1 MKENKRLKR
10 RVRNSY
16 IISTVSIALVLF
28 LLGTVGYLLSA
39 AVKTADSLQNRAM
52 VTVELKRDILPEQRE
67 SIEKQLAAKE
77 FVSSVEFSSKE
88 DKAADEQFREM
99 FGSDFEEVLGENPL
113 LDSYE
118 ILLDGVAIDAE
129 QMERFVGEVKDMK
142 GVSDVV
148 VPLGMVEQIN
158 STISSVRLV
167 LLVFGAVLL
176 VISLI
181 LLNNTIRVSIFSKR
195 YIINTMKLV
204 GATKWFIMRPFLA
217 SSIAQGL
224 WAGVAAAILFV
235 TVVWRIDRSMPELN
249 SLTQLSQT
257 GVILAAM
264 IAGGVVISLLF
275 TTFAVN
281 KFVNMKSNK
290 IHLY

>member
-118 ILLDGVAIDAE
+118 ILLDGAAIDAE

-235 TVVWRIDRSMPELN
+235 MVVWRIDRSMPELN

>member
-88 DKAADEQFREM
+88 DKAADEQFRAM

-118 ILLDGVAIDAE
+118 ILLDGAAIDAG

>member
-118 ILLDGVAIDAE
+118 ILLDGGAIDAG
-129 QMERFVGEVKDMK
+129 QMERFVGEVKAMK

-176 VISLI
+176 GISLI

>member
-118 ILLDGVAIDAE
+118 ILLDGAAIDAG
-129 QMERFVGEVKDMK
+129 QMERFVGEVKAMK

>member
-118 ILLDGVAIDAE
+118 ILLDGAAIDAE
-129 QMERFVGEVKDMK
+129 QMERFVGEVKAMK

>member
-118 ILLDGVAIDAE
+118 ILLDGGAIDAE
-129 QMERFVGEVKDMK
+129 QMERFVGEVKAMK

>member
-88 DKAADEQFREM
+88 DKAADVQFREM

-118 ILLDGVAIDAE
+118 ILLDGGAIDAG
-129 QMERFVGEVKDMK
+129 QMERFVGEVKAMK

>member
-118 ILLDGVAIDAE
+118 ILLDGGAIDAG

>member
-118 ILLDGVAIDAE
+118 ILLDGGAIDAE